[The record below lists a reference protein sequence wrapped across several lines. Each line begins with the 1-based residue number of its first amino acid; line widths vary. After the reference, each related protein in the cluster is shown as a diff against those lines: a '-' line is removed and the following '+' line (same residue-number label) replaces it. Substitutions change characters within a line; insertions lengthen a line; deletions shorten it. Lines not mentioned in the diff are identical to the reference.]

1 MPKLSGIIAPILT
14 PFGSDGTV
22 ANDLWVSHA
31 KWVLDQGAHYL
42 SPFGTTGEALSLSP
56 SERMAAVEALVN
68 AGIPADRLMPGTGLP
83 SLVDTTELTRHA
95 VALGVKGVMELPSF
109 FYTDANE
116 DGHFRYFEALVGAI
130 ADPKLQICL
139 YNIPQNSGVEVTP
152 SLAARLNKAFPE
164 VFMAYKDSCGDWD
177 HTQQVIAAAPA
188 LAVFPGSESF
198 LTQGLANGCA
208 GCISATVNVNAA
220 AIRAVYDA
228 TLTGADVTE
237 TDRAIKD
244 FRTQVQD
251 AGLIRAMKAMLAVR
265 SGDDRW
271 LNLRPPLL
279 NGTHDLG
286 DVLLT
291 KLGHA
296 ADHIGPD
303 L

>member
-14 PFGSDGTV
+14 PFDGDGAVT
-22 ANDLWVSHA
+22 NDLWVSHA
-31 KWVLDQGAHYL
+31 KWVLDQGAHFL
-42 SPFGTTGEALSLSP
+42 SPFGTTGEALSLSL
-56 SERMAAVEALVN
+56 SERMAGLEALVE

-83 SLVDTTELTRHA
+83 SLVDTADLTRHA
-95 VALGVKGVMELPSF
+95 VALGVTAVMVLPSF
-109 FYTDANE
+109 FYADASE
-116 DGHFRYFEALVGAI
+116 DGHFRYFEALVDAVVDRGL
-130 ADPKLQICL
+130 KICL

-152 SLAARLNKAFPE
+152 SLAARLNKAFPK
-164 VFMAYKDSCGDWD
+164 VFVAYKDSCGDWD

-188 LAVFPGSESF
+188 LAMFPGSESF

-220 AIRAVYDA
+220 AIRAVFDA
-228 TLTGADVTE
+228 TFTGADVTE
-237 TDRAIKD
+237 MDRGIKG
-244 FRTQVQD
+244 FRAQVQD

-286 DVLLT
+286 KTLLAN
-291 KLGHA
+291 LGRA
-296 ADHIGPD
+296 ADHI
-303 L
+303 

>member
-14 PFGSDGTV
+14 PFDGDGAV

-31 KWVLDQGAHYL
+31 KWVLDQGAHFL
-42 SPFGTTGEALSLSP
+42 SPFGTTGEALSLSL
-56 SERMAAVEALVN
+56 SERMAGLEALVE

-83 SLVDTTELTRHA
+83 SLVDTAKLTRHA
-95 VALGVKGVMELPSF
+95 VALGVTAVMVLSSF
-109 FYTDANE
+109 FYADASE
-116 DGHFRYFEALVGAI
+116 DGHFRYFEALVDAVVDRGL
-130 ADPKLQICL
+130 KICL

-164 VFMAYKDSCGDWD
+164 VFVAYKDSCGDWS

-188 LAVFPGSESF
+188 LAMFPGSESF

-220 AIRAVYDA
+220 AIRAVFDA
-228 TLTGADVTE
+228 TLTSADVTE
-237 TDRAIKD
+237 MDRGIKG
-244 FRTQVQD
+244 FRAQVQD

-286 DVLLT
+286 KTLLAN
-291 KLGHA
+291 LGRA
-296 ADHIGPD
+296 ADHI
-303 L
+303 